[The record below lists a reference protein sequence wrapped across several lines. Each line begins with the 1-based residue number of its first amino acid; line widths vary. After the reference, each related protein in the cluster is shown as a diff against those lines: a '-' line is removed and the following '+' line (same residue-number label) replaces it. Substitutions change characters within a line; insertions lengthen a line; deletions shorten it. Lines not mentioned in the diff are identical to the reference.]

1 MARNHRNRSRVGT
14 GQANTVGG
22 KALAQRGKFDVG
34 AWRAG
39 GPRAENLPARAGS
52 AAAAMP

>member
-1 MARNHRNRSRVGT
+1 VNFKEHST
-14 GQANTVGG
+14 GSAQRQANAVGG
-22 KALAQRGKFDVG
+22 KALAQRGKFDAG

-52 AAAAMP
+52 ATATMP